1 MRKIFFLS
9 LFIFSFISCKN
20 TESKESPEKIIKQEY
35 LPLFISLSPK
45 MTDNEFK
52 EEISNLNDEK
62 KLDFGDF
69 VIPVNDKTY
78 KFKVNKNRNYIQLF
92 YHEEKKI
99 LIDDFD
105 RSIADEYIRD
115 AEMKTRDINKVF
127 EDKYGIPKIKFPADV
142 SLSDCKWCS
151 MYSNIYQDSSKTVLV
166 CYDIYGTRDPKIVV
180 SSLFRTDG
188 NDEYVEG
195 EDVYFGFGISIYY
208 YYNEDFDSFFRKVI
222 SDTKSKEID
231 RLRKIEKT
239 LEERKKAKEN
249 LRNNLKSL

>member
-1 MRKIFFLS
+1 M
-9 LFIFSFISCKN
+9 
-20 TESKESPEKIIKQEY
+20 
-35 LPLFISLSPK
+35 
-45 MTDNEFK
+45 
-52 EEISNLNDEK
+52 
-62 KLDFGDF
+62 
-69 VIPVNDKTY
+69 
-78 KFKVNKNRNYIQLF
+78 
-92 YHEEKKI
+92 
-99 LIDDFD
+99 IDDFD